1 MGNFF
6 NPDGSIMKALSR
18 IADLAILNVLWLICC
33 VPVVTAGAATT
44 ALYTVTLKMVK
55 NEESYIF
62 REYIKALKRNLKQS
76 TIIWII
82 LLAVMMVLGADYYI
96 MYHWES
102 QLRYPMLTVIILA
115 GLILLFVV
123 LYIFPLVA
131 KFENTIRE
139 YLKNAVLMSIRH
151 LPYTMLL
158 AVIFVIQVYVC
169 VYMLVNYQYL
179 PLLLLFG
186 ESAFAYVMSYI
197 YVKIFKTYITV
208 TEEEETLQK

>member
-44 ALYTVTLKMVK
+44 ALFSVTLKMVK

-62 REYIKALKRNLKQS
+62 RDYIKALRRNFKQS

-82 LLAVMMVLGADYYI
+82 LLAFMMVLGADYYI
-96 MYHWES
+96 MCWWDS
-102 QLRYPMLTVIILA
+102 QWRYPMLTVIILA
-115 GLILLFVV
+115 GLVLLFVG

-139 YLKNAVLMSIRH
+139 YFKNAALMSIRH
-151 LPYTMLL
+151 LPYTIIL
-158 AVIFVIQVYVC
+158 AVIFVIQAYAW
-169 VYMLVNYQYL
+169 VYMLVNYQYF
-179 PLLLLFG
+179 PLLILFG
-186 ESAFAYVMSYI
+186 ESAFVYVMSYI
-197 YVKIFKTYITV
+197 YVKIFRVYTTV
-208 TEEEETLQK
+208 SEEEETL

>member
-6 NPDGSIMKALSR
+6 NPEGSIMKALSR
-18 IADLAILNVLWLICC
+18 IADLAILNILWLICC

-44 ALYTVTLKMVK
+44 ALFAVTLKMVK

-62 REYIKALKRNLKQS
+62 REYIKALRRNFKQS

-82 LLAVMMVLGADYYI
+82 LLAIMMVLGTDYYI
-96 MYHWES
+96 IGQWDS

-115 GLILLFVV
+115 GLILLFVA

-131 KFENTIRE
+131 KFENTVRE
-139 YLKNAVLMSIRH
+139 YFKNAALMSIRH
-151 LPYTMLL
+151 LPYTIIL
-158 AVIFVIQVYVC
+158 AVIFVIQVYAC

-179 PLLLLFG
+179 PILILFG
-186 ESAFAYVMSYI
+186 EAAFAYIMSYI
-197 YVKIFKTYITV
+197 YIKIFKTYITEP
-208 TEEEETLQK
+208 EEEEIL

>member
-6 NPDGSIMKALSR
+6 NPEGSIMKALSR
-18 IADLAILNVLWLICC
+18 IADLAILNILWLICC

-44 ALYTVTLKMVK
+44 ALFAVTLKMVK

-62 REYIKALKRNLKQS
+62 REYIKALRRNFKQS

-82 LLAVMMVLGADYYI
+82 LLVIMMVLGTDYYI
-96 MYHWES
+96 IGQWDS

-115 GLILLFVV
+115 GLVLLFVA

-131 KFENTIRE
+131 KFENTVRE
-139 YLKNAVLMSIRH
+139 YFKNAALMSIRH
-151 LPYTMLL
+151 LPYTIIL
-158 AVIFVIQVYVC
+158 AVIFVIQVYAC

-179 PLLLLFG
+179 PILILFG
-186 ESAFAYVMSYI
+186 EAAFAYIMSYI
-197 YVKIFKTYITV
+197 YIKIFKTYITEP
-208 TEEEETLQK
+208 EEEEIL